1 VTPQAADGRWRPSSP
16 PADGSGRPGF
26 WRPIGGVGNVS
37 VRQCRASG
45 YGEPSWTAALN
56 GELYIDPSNGRPYF
70 FTTCEEAQEAILAV
84 AQALIPG

>member
-1 VTPQAADGRWRPSSP
+1 VIPQAADGLWRPSSP

-37 VRQCRASG
+37 VRRCRASG

-56 GELYIDPSNGRPYF
+56 GELYIDPSGSRPYF
-70 FTTCEEAQEAILAV
+70 FTTCEKAQEAILAA
-84 AQALIPG
+84 AQALIPD